1 MCGPR
6 ARRTVSF
13 NCPACGGVHM
23 AASNDPVKRHDDSNC
38 HMRWNGSDWE
48 NPSVP
53 VPRKRPARGEV
64 ILVPDKDYKRTA

>member
-1 MCGPR
+1 
-6 ARRTVSF
+6 
-13 NCPACGGVHM
+13 M